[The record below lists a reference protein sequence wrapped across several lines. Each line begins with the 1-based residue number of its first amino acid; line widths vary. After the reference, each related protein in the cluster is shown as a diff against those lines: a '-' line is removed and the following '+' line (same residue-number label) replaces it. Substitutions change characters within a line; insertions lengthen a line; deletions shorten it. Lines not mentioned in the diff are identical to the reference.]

1 MMNKAIEKEKNME
14 NKMFCYQCEQT
25 AGCTGCTGNT
35 GVCGKSANTARL
47 QDELTGALIGL
58 ARATEGNEQ
67 LVTEEMNQLVLEG
80 LFTTITN
87 VNFNDETLKLLIDKI
102 EDAKKK
108 LVPNCFTCSDSCGRN
123 NNFDMNTLW
132 TSDEDIRSLKSL
144 ILFGIRGMAA
154 YAYHSSVLGYTDET
168 ISKFFYK
175 ALFAIGM
182 KDWGVDK
189 LLPIVLEV
197 GKVNLR
203 CMELLDQANTT
214 TYGTPVPTTVPLTI
228 EKGPFIIITG
238 HDLKDLQLL
247 LEQTKDKGIN
257 IYTHGEMLPAHAYPE
272 LKKYSHLKGNF
283 GTAWQNQQ
291 KEFDN
296 IPGAILYTTNCL
308 MPVKPSYADRVFTT
322 EVVSYPEIVH
332 IGEEKDFTPVI
343 EKALALGGYTK
354 DQHMTG
360 INGGI
365 QVTTGFSH
373 GTVLSVAD
381 QVIEAVKNGDIK
393 HFFLVGGCDGARVGR
408 NYYTEFVKQSPADSI
423 ILTLAC
429 GKYRFNDLD
438 LGTIGGLP
446 RIMDMGQCND
456 AYSAIKVAIALAEAF
471 ECDVNELPL
480 SMVLSWYEQKAV
492 CILLTLLYLGIKNI
506 HIGPTL
512 PAFISPNVLNFLVEN
527 YGLSPIGTP
536 EEDIKKLLN
545 K

>member
-1 MMNKAIEKEKNME
+1 
-14 NKMFCYQCEQT
+14 
-25 AGCTGCTGNT
+25 
-35 GVCGKSANTARL
+35 
-47 QDELTGALIGL
+47 
-58 ARATEGNEQ
+58 
-67 LVTEEMNQLVLEG
+67 
-80 LFTTITN
+80 
-87 VNFNDETLKLLIDKI
+87 
-102 EDAKKK
+102 
-108 LVPNCFTCSDSCGRN
+108 
-123 NNFDMNTLW
+123 
-132 TSDEDIRSLKSL
+132 
-144 ILFGIRGMAA
+144 MAA
-154 YAYHSSVLGYTDET
+154 YAYHASVLGYTDET

-175 ALFAIGM
+175 ALFAVGM
-182 KDWGVDK
+182 KDWGMDE

-197 GKVNLR
+197 GEVNLR

-272 LKKYSHLKGNF
+272 FKKYSHLKGNF

-322 EVVSYPEIVH
+322 EVVSYPEMVH

-408 NYYTEFVKQSPADSI
+408 NYYTEFVKQSPEDSI

-492 CILLTLLYLGIKNI
+492 CILLTLFYLGIKNI
-506 HIGPTL
+506 HLGPTL

-527 YGLSPIGTP
+527 YGISPISTP
-536 EEDIKKLLN
+536 EEDLKKLLN

>member
-1 MMNKAIEKEKNME
+1 MNKAIEKEIDME

-25 AGCTGCTGNT
+25 AGCTGCTGNA

-58 ARATEGNEQ
+58 ARAAEGNEH
-67 LVTEEMNQLVLEG
+67 LVNEEMNQLVLEG
-80 LFTTITN
+80 LFTTVTN
-87 VNFNDETLKLLIDKI
+87 VNFNDETLKILIYKI
-102 EDAKKK
+102 ENAKKK
-108 LVPNCFTCSDSCGRN
+108 LVPNCFTCSGSCGRN
-123 NNFDMNTLW
+123 DNFDMNTLW
-132 TSDEDIRSLKSL
+132 TTDEDVRSLKSL

-154 YAYHSSVLGYTDET
+154 YAYHASVLGYTDET

-175 ALFAIGM
+175 ALFAVGM
-182 KDWGVDK
+182 KDWGMDE
-189 LLPIVLEV
+189 LLLIVLEV
-197 GKVNLR
+197 GEVNLR

-272 LKKYSHLKGNF
+272 FKKYSHLKGNF

-308 MPVKPSYADRVFTT
+308 MPVKASYADRVFTT
-322 EVVSYPEIVH
+322 EVVSYPEMVH

-360 INGGI
+360 INGGM

-429 GKYRFNDLD
+429 GKYRFNDLE

-506 HIGPTL
+506 HLGPTL
-512 PAFISPNVLNFLVEN
+512 PAFISSNVLNFLVEN
-527 YGLSPIGTP
+527 YGISPISTP
-536 EEDIKKLLN
+536 EEDLKKLLN

>member
-1 MMNKAIEKEKNME
+1 MNKAIEKEKNME

-25 AGCTGCTGNT
+25 AGCTGCTGNA

-58 ARATEGNEQ
+58 ARAVEGNEH
-67 LVTEEMNQLVLEG
+67 LVNEEMNQLVLEG
-80 LFTTITN
+80 LFTTVTN
-87 VNFNDETLKLLIDKI
+87 VNFNDETLKILIYKI
-102 EDAKKK
+102 ENAKKK
-108 LVPNCFTCSDSCGRN
+108 LVPNCFTCSGSCGRN
-123 NNFDMNTLW
+123 DNFDMNTLW
-132 TSDEDIRSLKSL
+132 TTDEDVRSLKSL

-154 YAYHSSVLGYTDET
+154 YAYHASVLGYTDET

-175 ALFAIGM
+175 ALFAVGM
-182 KDWGVDK
+182 KDWGMDE

-197 GKVNLR
+197 GEVNLR

-272 LKKYSHLKGNF
+272 FKKYSHLKGNF

-322 EVVSYPEIVH
+322 EVVSYPEMVH

-506 HIGPTL
+506 HLGPTL
-512 PAFISPNVLNFLVEN
+512 PAFISSNVLNFLVEN
-527 YGLSPIGTP
+527 YGISPISTP
-536 EEDIKKLLN
+536 EEDLKKLLN

>member
-1 MMNKAIEKEKNME
+1 MNKAIEKEKNME

-25 AGCTGCTGNT
+25 AGCTGCTGNA

-58 ARATEGNEQ
+58 ARAAEGNEH

-80 LFTTITN
+80 LFTTVTN
-87 VNFNDETLKLLIDKI
+87 VNFNDETLKILIYKI
-102 EDAKKK
+102 ENAKKK
-108 LVPNCFTCSDSCGRN
+108 LVPNCFTCSGSCGRN
-123 NNFDMNTLW
+123 DNFDMNTLW
-132 TSDEDIRSLKSL
+132 TTDEDVRSLKSL

-154 YAYHSSVLGYTDET
+154 YAYHASVLGYTDET

-175 ALFAIGM
+175 ALFAVGM
-182 KDWGVDK
+182 KDWGMDE

-197 GKVNLR
+197 GEVNLR

-214 TYGTPVPTTVPLTI
+214 TYGTPIPTTVPLTI

-272 LKKYSHLKGNF
+272 FKKYSHLKGNF

-308 MPVKPSYADRVFTT
+308 MPVKASYADRVFTT
-322 EVVSYPEIVH
+322 EVVSYPEMVH

-360 INGGI
+360 INGGM

-456 AYSAIKVAIALAEAF
+456 AYGAIKVAIALAEAF

-492 CILLTLLYLGIKNI
+492 SILLTLLYLGIKNI
-506 HIGPTL
+506 HLGPTL
-512 PAFISPNVLNFLVEN
+512 PAFISSNVLNFLVEN
-527 YGLSPIGTP
+527 YGISPISTP
-536 EEDIKKLLN
+536 EEDLKKLLN

>member
-1 MMNKAIEKEKNME
+1 MMNKAIEKEKDME

-25 AGCTGCTGNT
+25 AGCTGCTGNA

-58 ARATEGNEQ
+58 ARAAEGNEH

-80 LFTTITN
+80 LFTTVTN
-87 VNFNDETLKLLIDKI
+87 VNFNDETLKILIYKI
-102 EDAKKK
+102 ENAKKK
-108 LVPNCFTCSDSCGRN
+108 LVPNCFTCSGSCGRN
-123 NNFDMNTLW
+123 DNFDMNTLW
-132 TSDEDIRSLKSL
+132 TTDEDVRSLKSL

-154 YAYHSSVLGYTDET
+154 YAYHASVLGYTDET

-175 ALFAIGM
+175 ALFAVGM
-182 KDWGVDK
+182 KDWGMDE

-197 GKVNLR
+197 GEVNLR

-272 LKKYSHLKGNF
+272 FKKYSHLKGNF

-308 MPVKPSYADRVFTT
+308 MPVKASYADRVFTT
-322 EVVSYPEIVH
+322 EVVSYPEMVH

-360 INGGI
+360 INGGM

-429 GKYRFNDLD
+429 GKYRFNDLE

-492 CILLTLLYLGIKNI
+492 SILLTLLYLGIKNI
-506 HIGPTL
+506 HLGPTL
-512 PAFISPNVLNFLVEN
+512 PAFISSNVLNFLVEN
-527 YGLSPIGTP
+527 YGISPISTP
-536 EEDIKKLLN
+536 EEDLKKLLN

>member
-1 MMNKAIEKEKNME
+1 MMNKAIEKEKDMK

-25 AGCTGCTGNT
+25 AGCTGCTGNA

-58 ARATEGNEQ
+58 ARAAEGNEH

-80 LFTTITN
+80 LFTTVTN
-87 VNFNDETLKLLIDKI
+87 VNFNDETLKILIYKI
-102 EDAKKK
+102 ENAKKK
-108 LVPNCFTCSDSCGRN
+108 LVPNCFTCSGSCGRN
-123 NNFDMNTLW
+123 DNFDMNTLW
-132 TSDEDIRSLKSL
+132 TTDEDVRSLKSL

-154 YAYHSSVLGYTDET
+154 YAYHASVLGYTDET

-175 ALFAIGM
+175 ALFAVGM
-182 KDWGVDK
+182 KDWGMDE

-197 GKVNLR
+197 GEVNLR

-272 LKKYSHLKGNF
+272 FKKYSHLKGNF

-308 MPVKPSYADRVFTT
+308 MPVKASYADRVFTT
-322 EVVSYPEIVH
+322 EVVSYPEMVH

-360 INGGI
+360 INGGM

-456 AYSAIKVAIALAEAF
+456 AYGAIKVAIALAEAF

-492 CILLTLLYLGIKNI
+492 CILLTLFYLGIKNI
-506 HIGPTL
+506 HLGPTL
-512 PAFISPNVLNFLVEN
+512 PAFISSNVLNFLVEN
-527 YGLSPIGTP
+527 YGISPISTP
-536 EEDIKKLLN
+536 EEDLKKLLN

>member
-58 ARATEGNEQ
+58 ARAVGGNEH

-87 VNFNDETLKLLIDKI
+87 VNFNDDTLKLFINKI
-102 EDAKKK
+102 EDTKKK
-108 LVPNCFTCSDSCGRN
+108 LVPNCFTCSGSCGRN

-132 TSDEDIRSLKSL
+132 TTDEDIRSLKSL

-154 YAYHSSVLGYTDET
+154 YAYHASVLGYTDET

-182 KDWGVDK
+182 KDWEMDE

-197 GKVNLR
+197 GEVNLR

-272 LKKYSHLKGNF
+272 LRKYSHLKGNF

-354 DQHMTG
+354 DRHMTG

-373 GTVLSVAD
+373 GAVLSVAD
-381 QVIEAVKNGDIK
+381 QVIEAVKNGDVK

-492 CILLTLLYLGIKNI
+492 CILLTLLHLGIKNI
-506 HIGPTL
+506 HLGPTL

-527 YGLSPIGTP
+527 YGISPIGTP
-536 EEDIKKLLN
+536 EEDLKKLLN

>member
-1 MMNKAIEKEKNME
+1 MNKAIEKEKNME

-25 AGCTGCTGNT
+25 AGCTGCTGNA

-58 ARATEGNEQ
+58 ARAVEGNEH
-67 LVTEEMNQLVLEG
+67 LVNEEMNQLVLEG
-80 LFTTITN
+80 LFTTVTN
-87 VNFNDETLKLLIDKI
+87 VNFNDETLKILIYKI
-102 EDAKKK
+102 ENAKKK
-108 LVPNCFTCSDSCGRN
+108 LVPNCFTCSGSCGRN
-123 NNFDMNTLW
+123 DNFDMNTLW
-132 TSDEDIRSLKSL
+132 TTDEDVRSLKSL

-154 YAYHSSVLGYTDET
+154 YAYHASVLGYTDET

-175 ALFAIGM
+175 ALFAVGM
-182 KDWGVDK
+182 KDWGMDE

-197 GKVNLR
+197 GEVNLR

-272 LKKYSHLKGNF
+272 FKKYSHLKGNF

-322 EVVSYPEIVH
+322 EVVSYPEMVH

-506 HIGPTL
+506 HLGPTL

-527 YGLSPIGTP
+527 YGISPISTP
-536 EEDIKKLLN
+536 EEDLKKLLN

>member
-1 MMNKAIEKEKNME
+1 MNKAIEKEIDME

-25 AGCTGCTGNT
+25 AGCTGCTGNA

-47 QDELTGALIGL
+47 QDELTGAIIGL
-58 ARATEGNEQ
+58 ARAAEGNEH
-67 LVTEEMNQLVLEG
+67 LVNEEMNQLVLEG
-80 LFTTITN
+80 LFTTVTN
-87 VNFNDETLKLLIDKI
+87 VNFNDETLKILIYKI
-102 EDAKKK
+102 ENAKKK
-108 LVPNCFTCSDSCGRN
+108 LVPNCFTCSGSCGKN
-123 NNFDMNTLW
+123 DNFDMNTLW
-132 TSDEDIRSLKSL
+132 TTDEDVRSLKSL

-154 YAYHSSVLGYTDET
+154 YAYHASVLGYTDET

-175 ALFAIGM
+175 ALFAVGM
-182 KDWGVDK
+182 KDWGMDE

-197 GKVNLR
+197 GEVNLR

-272 LKKYSHLKGNF
+272 FKKYSHLKGNF

-291 KEFDN
+291 KEFDH

-308 MPVKPSYADRVFTT
+308 MPVKASYADRVFTT

-360 INGGI
+360 INGGM

-408 NYYTEFVKQSPADSI
+408 NYYTEFVKQSPVDSI

-506 HIGPTL
+506 HLGPTL
-512 PAFISPNVLNFLVEN
+512 PAFISSNVLNFLVEN
-527 YGLSPIGTP
+527 YGISPISTP
-536 EEDIKKLLN
+536 EEDLKKLLN

>member
-1 MMNKAIEKEKNME
+1 MNKAIEKEKNME

-25 AGCTGCTGNT
+25 AGCTGCTGNA

-58 ARATEGNEQ
+58 ARAAEGNEH

-80 LFTTITN
+80 LFTTVTN
-87 VNFNDETLKLLIDKI
+87 VNFNDETLKILIYKI
-102 EDAKKK
+102 ENAKKK
-108 LVPNCFTCSDSCGRN
+108 LVPNCFTCSGSCGRN
-123 NNFDMNTLW
+123 DNFDMNTLW
-132 TSDEDIRSLKSL
+132 TTDEDVRSLKSL

-154 YAYHSSVLGYTDET
+154 YAYHASVLGYTDET

-175 ALFAIGM
+175 ALFAVGM
-182 KDWGVDK
+182 KDWGMDE

-197 GKVNLR
+197 GEVNLR

-272 LKKYSHLKGNF
+272 FKKYSHLKGNF

-308 MPVKPSYADRVFTT
+308 MPVKASYADRVFTT
-322 EVVSYPEIVH
+322 EVVSYPEMVH

-456 AYSAIKVAIALAEAF
+456 AYGAIKVAIALAEAF

-492 CILLTLLYLGIKNI
+492 SILLTLLYLGIKNI
-506 HIGPTL
+506 HLGPTL
-512 PAFISPNVLNFLVEN
+512 PAFISSNVLNFLVEN
-527 YGLSPIGTP
+527 YGISPISTP
-536 EEDIKKLLN
+536 EEDLKKLLN

>member
-1 MMNKAIEKEKNME
+1 MMNKAIEKEKDME

-25 AGCTGCTGNT
+25 AGCTGCTGNA

-58 ARATEGNEQ
+58 ARAAEGNEH

-80 LFTTITN
+80 LFTTVTN
-87 VNFNDETLKLLIDKI
+87 VNFNDESLKILIYKI
-102 EDAKKK
+102 ENAKKK
-108 LVPNCFTCSDSCGRN
+108 LVPNCFTCSGSCGRN
-123 NNFDMNTLW
+123 DNFDMNTLW
-132 TSDEDIRSLKSL
+132 TTDEDVRSLKSL

-154 YAYHSSVLGYTDET
+154 YAYHASVLGYTDET

-175 ALFAIGM
+175 ALFAVGM
-182 KDWGVDK
+182 KDWGMDE

-197 GKVNLR
+197 GEVNLR

-214 TYGTPVPTTVPLTI
+214 TYGTPIPTTVPLTI

-272 LKKYSHLKGNF
+272 FKKYSHLKGNF

-291 KEFDN
+291 KEFDH

-308 MPVKPSYADRVFTT
+308 MPVKASYADRVFTT
-322 EVVSYPEIVH
+322 EVVSYPEMVH

-360 INGGI
+360 INGGM

-456 AYSAIKVAIALAEAF
+456 AYGAIKVAIALAEAF

-492 CILLTLLYLGIKNI
+492 SILLTLLYLGIKNI
-506 HIGPTL
+506 HLGPTL
-512 PAFISPNVLNFLVEN
+512 PAFISSNVLNFLVEN
-527 YGLSPIGTP
+527 YGISPISTP
-536 EEDIKKLLN
+536 EEDLKKLLN

>member
-1 MMNKAIEKEKNME
+1 MMNKAIEKEKDME

-25 AGCTGCTGNT
+25 AGCTGCTGNA

-58 ARATEGNEQ
+58 ARAAEGNEH

-80 LFTTITN
+80 LFTTVTN
-87 VNFNDETLKLLIDKI
+87 VNFNDETLKILIYKI
-102 EDAKKK
+102 ENAKKK
-108 LVPNCFTCSDSCGRN
+108 LVPNCFTCSGSCGRN
-123 NNFDMNTLW
+123 DNFDMNTLW
-132 TSDEDIRSLKSL
+132 TTDEDVRSLKSL

-154 YAYHSSVLGYTDET
+154 YAYHASVLGYTDET
-168 ISKFFYK
+168 ISNFFYK
-175 ALFAIGM
+175 ALFAVGM
-182 KDWGVDK
+182 KDWGMDE

-197 GKVNLR
+197 GEVNLR

-214 TYGTPVPTTVPLTI
+214 TYGTPIPTTVPLTI

-272 LKKYSHLKGNF
+272 FKKYSHLKGNF

-291 KEFDN
+291 KEFDH

-308 MPVKPSYADRVFTT
+308 MPVKASYADRVFTT
-322 EVVSYPEIVH
+322 EVVSYPEMVH

-360 INGGI
+360 INGGM

-456 AYSAIKVAIALAEAF
+456 AYGAIKVAIALAEAF

-492 CILLTLLYLGIKNI
+492 SILLTLLYLGIKNI
-506 HIGPTL
+506 HLGPTL
-512 PAFISPNVLNFLVEN
+512 PAFISSNVLNFLVEN
-527 YGLSPIGTP
+527 YGISPISTP
-536 EEDIKKLLN
+536 EEDLKKLLN